1 MTILEDSKKIGK
13 SATWE
18 KWEQISNYDMR
29 SKEKQF
35 LSAVVSELRHLKI
48 NHLLFEI
55 QIRSSISELLRKD
68 ANVLKERLRKFIAN
82 KYDIMVRKLQ
92 FGDDIKQN
100 FQSVETIVN
109 YICDK
114 MAEGADGND
123 FKILI
128 PFTVKQNM
136 KNALKVRDG
145 KPY

>member
-1 MTILEDSKKIGK
+1 M
-13 SATWE
+13 WE

-29 SKEKQF
+29 PKEKQF
-35 LSAVVSELRHLKI
+35 LSAVVSELKQFKT
-48 NHLLFEI
+48 NHSLFEI
-55 QIRSSISELLRKD
+55 RIRSSVSELLQNGAD
-68 ANVLKERLRKFIAN
+68 ILKKRLRKFIAD

-92 FGDDIKQN
+92 FGDDVKQN

-114 MAEGADGND
+114 MAEGAEGND

-128 PFTVKQNM
+128 PVTVKQKM

-145 KPY
+145 KPFL